1 MVKGLFGY
9 ALAGWTFAL
18 GAGVDSDRAVA
29 RLPDAG
35 AVSTPVAFRGEL
47 RKQGPGT
54 TTVARDDLCA
64 VGVARLAVA
73 DGTLAV
79 STAEDTVS
87 YPPPHTDSRWRGH
100 LARRRPLRD
109 NPPRRG
115 CGGVRGDVARRA

>member
-87 YPPPHTDSRWRGH
+87 YPPPQDSRRCGP

-115 CGGVRGDVARRA
+115 RGGVRGDVARRA

>member
-9 ALAGWTFAL
+9 ALAGWTLAL
-18 GAGVDSDRAVA
+18 GAGVDPERAVA
-29 RLPDAG
+29 RLPDTG
-35 AVSTPVAFRGEL
+35 VVSAPVAFGGEL

-54 TTVARDDLCA
+54 TAVTRDDLCA

-87 YPPPHTDSRWRGH
+87 YPPPDSRWRGH

-109 NPPRRG
+109 NPSRRG

>member
-9 ALAGWTFAL
+9 ALAGWTLAL
-18 GAGVDSDRAVA
+18 GAGVDPERAVA
-29 RLPDAG
+29 RLPDTG
-35 AVSTPVAFRGEL
+35 VVSAPVAFGGEL

-54 TTVARDDLCA
+54 TAVTRDDLCA

-79 STAEDTVS
+79 SAVEDAVLA
-87 YPPPHTDSRWRGH
+87 PPPINSRWCGP
-100 LARRRPLRD
+100 LARCRPLRE

-115 CGGVRGDVARRA
+115 RGGVRGDMARRA

>member
-9 ALAGWTFAL
+9 ALAGWTLAL
-18 GAGVDSDRAVA
+18 GAGVDPDRAVA

-35 AVSTPVAFRGEL
+35 VVSAPMAFGGEL

-54 TTVARDDLCA
+54 TAVARDDLCA

-79 STAEDTVS
+79 STAEGTVS
-87 YPPPHTDSRWRGH
+87 YPPPPDSRWRGH
-100 LARRRPLRD
+100 LARRRPPRE

-115 CGGVRGDVARRA
+115 RGGVRGDMARRA